1 MWKWPEPAVNL
12 TTAAART
19 PVPGPGPDPRRWI
32 TLAIVITSIFIVVLA
47 LNGLMA
53 GCQKREPTRPA
64 QPTVSGATERRQT
77 PEAEPQRNA
86 RIARFEGSVR
96 KRHFDLP

>member
-1 MWKWPEPAVNL
+1 MKEL
-12 TTAAART
+12 
-19 PVPGPGPDPRRWI
+19 
-32 TLAIVITSIFIVVLA
+32 SICIVVLA

-64 QPTVSGATERRQT
+64 QPTVSGAKERRQT